1 MVPPL
6 PIFTFWENV
15 PPHFTVFCCLHPNFC
30 SFKCV
35 GAIRL
40 KIRKKKDD
48 DDDDNNKYLPD
59 LPAHQKQRNIRIHWM
74 ARSLM
79 LQKRIVTHLRLSL
92 TTGLWCSTMWES
104 HARTC
109 WIRPE
114 IWLLMVA
121 TWHHLRSVQI
131 SSGSQRRHFKLNS
144 LISCAL
150 AFLDITFN
158 HILENNGFISEML
171 FL

>member
-48 DDDDNNKYLPD
+48 DDDDDDDNNNNKYLPD
-59 LPAHQKQRNIRIHWM
+59 LPAHQKQRNIRIHWI

-79 LQKRIVTHLRLSL
+79 CNQIFSVTFTSFSHNRFVMFHNVRIPRENLLNKTGDLTPDGRYVTPFKVRFPVAAKEGTSN
-92 TTGLWCSTMWES
+92 STAWF
-104 HARTC
+104 
-109 WIRPE
+109 P
-114 IWLLMVA
+114 VP
-121 TWHHLRSVQI
+121 
-131 SSGSQRRHFKLNS
+131 
-144 LISCAL
+144 
-150 AFLDITFN
+150 
-158 HILENNGFISEML
+158 
-171 FL
+171 